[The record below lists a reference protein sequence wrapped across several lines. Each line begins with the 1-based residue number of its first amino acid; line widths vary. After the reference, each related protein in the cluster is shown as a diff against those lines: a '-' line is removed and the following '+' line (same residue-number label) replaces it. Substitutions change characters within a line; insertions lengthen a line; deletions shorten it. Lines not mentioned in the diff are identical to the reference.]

1 MQAITG
7 RMDAAYL
14 SLSNLLP
21 VLCHVDC
28 KIKSTGGNAMGDFIP
43 VFKHGDIPPVPDRT
57 AYIQEQLDGICRV
70 V

>member
-1 MQAITG
+1 
-7 RMDAAYL
+7 
-14 SLSNLLP
+14 
-21 VLCHVDC
+21 
-28 KIKSTGGNAMGDFIP
+28 MGDFIP